1 MKKLLWKILAA
12 LVVLLVIP
20 FVGRN
25 VIARKSVEYGAKKMT
40 GFPLEIGSV
49 DLGLLSS
56 KVDVHD
62 LKLMN
67 PPEFPEKMFVDM
79 PQLYVDYRLGS
90 MISGAPHINDMLINI
105 KQLVIVKNN
114 QGESNA
120 QKLKGVVS
128 PSGGSSKSSK
138 SSKYAVDRLRVH
150 IGTVTIKDFSHAKP
164 TEHTTTLN
172 VDATYN
178 NITDSTDISRLVLL
192 TVMSQVHLPDIG
204 IKTEDL
210 KKSLSNVTDAAGEA
224 LKGATDATKGLLDTI
239 KKAVPQ
245 QGNK

>member
-1 MKKLLWKILAA
+1 MKKFLTWLGI
-12 LVVLLVIP
+12 VLLVLVVAAIL
-20 FVGRN
+20 GRN
-25 VIARKSVEYGAKKMT
+25 VIARKSVEIGAKKMT

-49 DLGLLSS
+49 NVGLLNG
-56 KVDVHD
+56 KLDVSN

-67 PPEFPEKMFVDM
+67 PPEFQEKMFVDM

-90 MISGAPHINDMLINI
+90 MFSGTPHINDMLINI
-105 KQLVIVKNN
+105 KQLVVVKNN

-128 PSGGSSKSSK
+128 TGSSSSK
-138 SSKYAVDRLRVH
+138 SSKYAVDKLRIH
-150 IGTVTIKDFSHAKP
+150 IGTVTIKDFSRAKP
-164 TEHTTTLN
+164 TERTITLN

-178 NITDSTDISRLVLL
+178 NITDSTDITRLVLL
-192 TVMSQVHLPDIG
+192 TVMNQVHLPDIG

-210 KKSLSNVTDAAGEA
+210 KKGLGNVSNAAGEA
-224 LKGATDATKGLLDTI
+224 LKGATETTKGLLDTL

>member
-1 MKKLLWKILAA
+1 MKKLLWKILAV
-12 LVVLLVIP
+12 LVVLLVIL
-20 FVGRN
+20 FLARN
-25 VIARKSVEYGAKKMT
+25 VIARKSVEYGAKKIT

-49 DLGLLSS
+49 DLGLFSG

-79 PQLYVDYRLGS
+79 PRLYVDYQLGS
-90 MISGAPHINDMLINI
+90 MISGAPHVNDMLINI
-105 KQLVIVKNN
+105 KQLVVVKNN

-128 PSGGSSKSSK
+128 SGGGSSKSSK
-138 SSKYAVDRLRVH
+138 YTVDKLRIHV
-150 IGTVTIKDFSHAKP
+150 GTVTIKDYSHAKP
-164 TEHTTTLN
+164 TERNITLN

-178 NITDSTDISRLVLL
+178 NITDSTDITRLVLL
-192 TVMSQVHLPDIG
+192 TVMSQAHLPDIG

-210 KKSLSNVTDAAGEA
+210 KKGLGNVSNAAGEA
-224 LKGATDATKGLLDTI
+224 LKGATDVTKGLFDSI

-245 QGNK
+245 QNNK

>member
-1 MKKLLWKILAA
+1 MKKLLWKILAV
-12 LVVLLVIP
+12 LVVLLVIL
-20 FVGRN
+20 FLARN
-25 VIARKSVEYGAKKMT
+25 VIARKSVEYGAKKIT

-49 DLGLLSS
+49 DLGLFSG

-79 PQLYVDYRLGS
+79 PRLYVDYQLGS
-90 MISGAPHINDMLINI
+90 MISGAPHVNDMLINI
-105 KQLVIVKNN
+105 KQLVVVKNN

-128 PSGGSSKSSK
+128 SGGGSSKSSK
-138 SSKYAVDRLRVH
+138 YTVDKLRIHV
-150 IGTVTIKDFSHAKP
+150 GTVTIKDYSHAKP
-164 TEHTTTLN
+164 TERNITLN

-178 NITDSTDISRLVLL
+178 NITDSTDITRLVLL
-192 TVMSQVHLPDIG
+192 TVMSQAHLPDIG

-210 KKSLSNVTDAAGEA
+210 KKGLGNVSNAAGEA
-224 LKGATDATKGLLDTI
+224 LKGATDVTKGLFDSI

-245 QGNK
+245 QNNE